1 MITMVIDHI
10 GFLFFPQ
17 MIVLRIIGRIS
28 FPLFA
33 YLLVRGFHVTSN
45 RKKYFSRLII
55 AGIISQ
61 PIFMVFTG
69 GSDINIFGT
78 LVLGFLAIWTISSSI
93 HRYKKT
99 LLCGVIALTA
109 LVVPVEYGI
118 IGVGIVV
125 SFYLVRDYPRLVGVQ
140 AILWVLYMIYES
152 LLQYGNIR
160 LDMGRIMVVQLFAIL
175 VPVVGLLLRA
185 PMKATGNT
193 QDTPSQLR
201 NNNMF
206 KKYGWYVFYPVHMLV
221 LVIIYLVIHG

>member
-17 MIVLRIIGRIS
+17 VIVLRIIGRVA

-45 RKKYFSRLII
+45 RKKYLSRLII

-61 PIFMVFTG
+61 PIFVLFTG
-69 GSDINIFGT
+69 SSDINIFGT
-78 LVLGFLAIWTISSSI
+78 LVLGFLVIWTISSSM

-109 LVVPVEYGI
+109 LAVPVEYGI
-118 IGVGIVV
+118 LGVGIIV
-125 SFYLVRDYPRLVGVQ
+125 SFYFVRDYYRLISIQGV
-140 AILWVLYMIYES
+140 LWVLYMIHES

-160 LDMGRIMVVQLFAIL
+160 LDISRMTVVQLFALL
-175 VPVVGLLLRA
+175 VPMTGMLLQI
-185 PMKATGNT
+185 PIQTIQHT
-193 QDTPSQLR
+193 QVTLPQPRS
-201 NNNMF
+201 NNIF
-206 KKYGWYVFYPVHMLV
+206 KKYGWYVFYPVHMMV
-221 LVIIYLVIHG
+221 LIVIYLVIYG